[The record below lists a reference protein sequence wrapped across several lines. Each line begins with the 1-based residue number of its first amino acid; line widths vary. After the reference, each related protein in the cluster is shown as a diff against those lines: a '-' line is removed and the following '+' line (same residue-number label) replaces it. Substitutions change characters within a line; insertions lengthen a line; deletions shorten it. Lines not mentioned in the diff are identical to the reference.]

1 MIPKTIG
8 VVGTF
13 ALNLPPNISQS
24 IFFRAG
30 WDGHGSLEN
39 FLCRGRGQP
48 FFPGLGGAGCG
59 GAGVASLATPM
70 HMIEVK
76 SPLAKREHLSKVRIE
91 AQLSS
96 LAK

>member
-39 FLCRGRGQP
+39 FLCRGGPGQP
-48 FFPGLGGAGCG
+48 FFLGLGGAE
-59 GAGVASLATPM
+59 VASLATPM

-76 SPLAKREHLSKVRIE
+76 SPLAKTEHLSKVRIE
-91 AQLSS
+91 AKLSS
-96 LAK
+96 LTK